1 MMTEFETAQIVIF
14 NSLYAVT
21 IGAAMFQM
29 TTSAIAAAGFLQ
41 KFYEVSGYTET
52 PIVYTASGS
61 IERRAEL
68 PSNQEKHE

>member
-1 MMTEFETAQIVIF
+1 
-14 NSLYAVT
+14 
-21 IGAAMFQM
+21 MFQM

-68 PSNQEKHE
+68 PGNQEKHE